1 MASKRK
7 YVEYLWD
14 PTCKMPT
21 RSKYRMKQA
30 AASADEGCAN
40 NETED
45 DSEPCTRDQGSRNW
59 LEGTAEPRNV
69 EPTSV
74 QELLP
79 TETEA
84 SEPRVPAVELLVSN
98 ATWGRNND
106 DSSDS
111 SSDDTDAE
119 TEADRDDAA
128 VMPGKEISDLVC
140 KRVISLCDRLAGHFC
155 EAESTCQGIFFSS
168 SEQSVLNITRFTFIR
183 GLQSLMAAPHAFNF
197 MFKRPLWHT

>member
-1 MASKRK
+1 
-7 YVEYLWD
+7 
-14 PTCKMPT
+14 
-21 RSKYRMKQA
+21 MKQA
-30 AASADEGCAN
+30 AASADVGCAN

-45 DSEPCTRDQGSRNW
+45 DSEPRTRDQGSRNW

-79 TETEA
+79 TKTEA
-84 SEPRVPAVELLVSN
+84 SEPRVPGVELRVSN

-111 SSDDTDAE
+111 SSDDTNAE

-128 VMPGKEISDLVC
+128 VMPGKEISDLDQPIYPSA
-140 KRVISLCDRLAGHFC
+140 KITR
-155 EAESTCQGIFFSS
+155 AESMLMVMAHSLRHDQSKEATENLSKIINMHLPEGTSFPATKYLFFKNFS
-168 SEQSVLNITRFTFIR
+168 
-183 GLQSLMAAPHAFNF
+183 AAECSR
-197 MFKRPLWHT
+197 KRHFFLLCLLCLHWGDRASNRVYML